1 MTVLICG
8 ATGRTASFVIDAL
21 LKAKHDHLRL
31 LVHKPGSIETLKKKY
46 TSEKIEYADGDFL
59 DEKSMVTA
67 MKGIDIVF
75 YNSPPI
81 HPLETAMG
89 ISVVRAAQEAQVKH
103 FIYASVLHP
112 IRSKLLNHK
121 SKAP

>member
-1 MTVLICG
+1 MATLICG

-21 LKAKHDHLRL
+21 LKAGHVRLRL
-31 LVHKPGSIETLKKKY
+31 LVRKPESIETLKKKY
-46 TSEKIEYADGDFL
+46 TSDKIEYALGDFL
-59 DEKSMVTA
+59 DEKSMVAA

-89 ISVVRAAQEAQVKH
+89 ISVVRAAKEAHVKH
-103 FIYASVLHP
+103 FIYASVIHP

-121 SKAP
+121 AKVP